1 MYDHT
6 GLWGR
11 MQTPCGGRP
20 CNCGLRII
28 EKQGFVAERKGI
40 LHSITCCVRMVIER
54 DRKSDNMELYESEII
69 ELKEIYTTDLKKEIV
84 SFANTNGGT
93 IYIGVQ
99 DNGTIVGVD
108 HADFVIQ
115 QIANSIRDSIRPDIS
130 MFTSI
135 ELLKDENKSYIKVT
149 VDSGTK
155 KPYYLSDKGL
165 KPTGVY
171 VRSGTTSAPASED
184 AIRMMIKM
192 TDGDS
197 FETNRSLIQELTFNS
212 LSKEMERRKLEFT
225 GVQMKNLGILS
236 SDGIFTNMGLLVS
249 DQCRHSIKFAVFQGT
264 DKLVF
269 KDRKEFTG
277 SLFEQL
283 AEAYKTIDFYN
294 GTMASFHDLL
304 RTDERD
310 YPEDAVREA
319 LLNAI
324 VHRDYSFSGSTF
336 INLYSDR
343 LEFISL
349 GGLVPGLSLEAAM
362 LGASQS
368 RNEKLANLFYRMKLI
383 EAYGTGISK
392 IISCY
397 KGKSEQPVF
406 ESVEGAFQVILPNVH
421 ARNLS
426 MEDAKYLPILQ
437 LFEYKKEITRSD
449 VETVLGSGTTHAI
462 NIVKE
467 MLDKSLIE
475 KVGNGRLT
483 RYVRK

>member
-1 MYDHT
+1 
-6 GLWGR
+6 
-11 MQTPCGGRP
+11 
-20 CNCGLRII
+20 
-28 EKQGFVAERKGI
+28 
-40 LHSITCCVRMVIER
+40 MVIET
-54 DRKSDNMELYESEII
+54 DRRSGVMKLYESETI
-69 ELKEIYTTDLKKEIV
+69 ELKEVYTSDLKKEIV
-84 SFANTNGGT
+84 AFANTNGGT

-99 DNGTIVGVD
+99 DSGEIIGVEN
-108 HADFVIQ
+108 ADFVMQ
-115 QIANSIRDSIRPDIS
+115 QISNSLRDSIRPDVS
-130 MFTSI
+130 MFTNI
-135 ELLKDENKSYIKVT
+135 ELLQEESKFFIKLT
-149 VDSGTK
+149 VSQGTK

-197 FETNRSLIQELTFNS
+197 FESNRSLVQELTFNR
-212 LSKEMERRKLEFT
+212 LNEELKKRGLEFT
-225 GVQMKNLGILS
+225 EIQMKNLGILS
-236 SDGIFTNMGLLVS
+236 SDDIYTNMGLLVS
-249 DQCRHSIKFAVFQGT
+249 DQCKHSIKFAIFQGT

-269 KDRKEFTG
+269 RDRKEFTG
-277 SLFEQL
+277 SLFAQL
-283 AEAYKTIDFYN
+283 ADAYKTIDFYN
-294 GTMASFHDLL
+294 GTKATFHDLL

-310 YPEDAVREA
+310 YPEDAIREA

-343 LEFISL
+343 IEMISL

-362 LGASQS
+362 LGASQP
-368 RNEKLANLFYRMKLI
+368 RNERLAALFYRMKLI

-397 KGKSEQPVF
+397 KGLPVQPMF
-406 ESVEGAFQVILPNVH
+406 ENVEGAFRVVLPNIH
-421 ARNLS
+421 AKVLNT
-426 MEDAKYLPILQ
+426 EDEKYLPILG
-437 LFEYKKEITRSD
+437 LFEKQKEITRTD
-449 VETVLGSGTTHAI
+449 VEEALGVGTTRAI
-462 NIVKE
+462 NMLKE
-467 MLDKSLIE
+467 MLDKDLIS